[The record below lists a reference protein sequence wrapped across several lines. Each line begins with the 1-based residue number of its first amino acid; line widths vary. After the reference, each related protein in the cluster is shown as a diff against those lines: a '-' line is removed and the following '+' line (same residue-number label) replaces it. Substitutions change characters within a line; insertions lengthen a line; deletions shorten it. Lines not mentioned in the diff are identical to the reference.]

1 MSDEED
7 ERISL
12 ENREP
17 IFLKKSQ
24 VKQKERM
31 NENKFFLKMD

>member
-12 ENREP
+12 ENPEP

-24 VKQKERM
+24 VKQKE
-31 NENKFFLKMD
+31 